1 MKKILMTLALAASLT
16 GVSYASPQTTFTEGE
31 TEINVGMWNTGA
43 STKGYK
49 SSSRWSLNGGVTY
62 ALSDRWAAQ
71 YQYNELH
78 TKRTEG
84 NTNEVNAIYS
94 FHPQVAGFVGWN
106 RISMK
111 EYPTSVL
118 PKGDAVNQ
126 VFQVGVIARQP
137 VTEELD
143 VYAKGAIGTQS
154 TSSWE
159 AGVNMALD
167 RNLELNAGYH
177 FLNTRGT
184 DNRNV
189 TYKGFTAGVSY
200 RFGGKDKEET
210 YYSGTKDYDYERDA
224 QEASTVSIITTTDST
239 YDDTA
244 STKVV
249 PESEPVAQPENDY
262 YFGSVH
268 FDSDSAV
275 LKDGQKI
282 NIDAF
287 IKQAKETG
295 HKFKLVGRADASGNA
310 DYNRDLSA
318 RRVKAVKDYAI
329 AKGVPESQIVEMVKG
344 DEGASGTTDQTRA
357 QDRRVDIFE
366 HK

>member
-1 MKKILMTLALAASLT
+1 MKKILLTLALAATLT

-43 STKGYK
+43 SSKGYK

-84 NTNEVNAIYS
+84 NTNEINALYS
-94 FHPQVAGFVGWN
+94 LHPQVAAFAGWN

-118 PKGDAVNQ
+118 PKGNAVNQ
-126 VFQVGVIARQP
+126 VFQIGVIARQP

-143 VYAKGAIGTQS
+143 VYAKGAIGTQD

-184 DNRNV
+184 ENRNV

-200 RFGGKDKEET
+200 RFGGKEKEDT

-224 QEASTVSIITTTDST
+224 NEASTVSIITESTPVKEETSTVTVTTN
-239 YDDTA
+239 
-244 STKVV
+244 
-249 PESEPVAQPENDY
+249 EPVNAPENDY

-268 FDSDSAV
+268 FDSDSAAI
-275 LKDGQKI
+275 KDGQKV